1 MTNRNLLAA
10 TALQTGAFIFFA
22 SATPSFAQTTT
33 TTCPLPGSTAP
44 STTVDPNCVPA
55 DTSPAAVAANTDT
68 QIVVTGSRIRRPNLE
83 SSVPI
88 TSVAVQDL
96 ANRGEVSLGD
106 ALNDLPSLR
115 STFSQANSV
124 NSIGTAGLSI
134 LDLRGLGTN
143 RTLVL
148 VNGRRMV
155 SAQPGNFNV
164 DVNTIPVDL
173 LDRVDVVTGGNS
185 AVYGSDA
192 VAGVVNFILKRDYEG
207 IKVRGQLGVSDYND
221 RDNKYISAR
230 RRPQFLRRPGQ
241 SHRRFRICESDAVFF
256 SDRPYLGG
264 LTGPSAFYTSQI
276 TTAPN
281 RSFDG
286 IPNTAFWDTMN
297 GTIPG
302 STFGNIS
309 TGGYVLTPA
318 RPPPLL
324 RSGHSFAPGNT
335 LRREIVRCRLVFRST
350 MLFIPTARSHATS
363 LISTIARLAAASSA
377 A

>member
-22 SATPSFAQTTT
+22 SATPSFAQTT

-221 RDNKYISAR
+221 RDNKYISAVAGHN
-230 RRPQFLRRPGQ
+230 F
-241 SHRRFRICESDAVFF
+241 
-256 SDRPYLGG
+256 
-264 LTGPSAFYTSQI
+264 
-276 TTAPN
+276 
-281 RSFDG
+281 FDG
-286 IPNTAFWDTMN
+286 RVNVTGAFE
-297 GTIPG
+297 
-302 STFGNIS
+302 
-309 TGGYVLTPA
+309 YA
-318 RPPPLL
+318 K
-324 RSGHSFAPGNT
+324 
-335 LRREIVRCRLVFRST
+335 
-350 MLFIPTARSHATS
+350 
-363 LISTIARLAAASSA
+363 
-377 A
+377 

>member
-1 MTNRNLLAA
+1 MNSSARPVLA
-10 TALQTGAFIFFA
+10 
-22 SATPSFAQTTT
+22 S
-33 TTCPLPGSTAP
+33 
-44 STTVDPNCVPA
+44 
-55 DTSPAAVAANTDT
+55 
-68 QIVVTGSRIRRPNLE
+68 
-83 SSVPI
+83 
-88 TSVAVQDL
+88 
-96 ANRGEVSLGD
+96 
-106 ALNDLPSLR
+106 
-115 STFSQANSV
+115 STFV
-124 NSIGTAGLSI
+124 
-134 LDLRGLGTN
+134 DCTN

-221 RDNKYISAR
+221 RDNKYISAVAGHNFFDGR
-230 RRPQFLRRPGQ
+230 VNLTGAF
-241 SHRRFRICESDAVFF
+241 EYAKSDAVFF

-297 GTIPG
+297 GTIR
-302 STFGNIS
+302 
-309 TGGYVLTPA
+309 A
-318 RPPPLL
+318 
-324 RSGHSFAPGNT
+324 
-335 LRREIVRCRLVFRST
+335 
-350 MLFIPTARSHATS
+350 ARSAIFKPAVTC
-363 LISTIARLAAASSA
+363 
-377 A
+377 